1 MGASSVT
8 GVGLGSATNS
18 GLKGPSNGRN
28 FFVPQLCPHVVMAGE
43 VVTAHATD
51 QYAGQATVYFPEGPL
66 PKSET
71 EYVVML
77 TPFTRDELDIRA
89 TAWYVVKNDDTND
102 QFDHFDIYSTIS
114 GSTGQVG
121 RFMYEVLTVGFGL
134 DIVKDNPN
142 TP

>member
-8 GVGLGSATNS
+8 GVGLGSAEKS

-28 FFVPQLCPHVVMAGE
+28 FFVPQLCSHIVMAGE
-43 VVTAHATD
+43 VETTPWGE
-51 QYAGQATVYFPEGPL
+51 AGGRATVYFPEGPL
-66 PKSET
+66 PKSEVH
-71 EYVVML
+71 YVVML
-77 TPFTRDELDIRA
+77 TSLVREDGDIVA
-89 TAWYVVKNDDTND
+89 TNYYVVKTDDLNN

-114 GSTGQVG
+114 GQTEDIG
-121 RFMYEVLTVGFGL
+121 RFMFEVTTIGFGL